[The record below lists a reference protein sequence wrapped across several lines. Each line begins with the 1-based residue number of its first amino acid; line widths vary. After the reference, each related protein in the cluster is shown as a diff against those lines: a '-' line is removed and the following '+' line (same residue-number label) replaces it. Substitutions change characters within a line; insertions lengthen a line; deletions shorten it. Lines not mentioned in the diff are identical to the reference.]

1 MFNQRDAFPRPL
13 PPMKPSFAIKHV
25 FFWLSG
31 AGAETLEACPSWE
44 QRKYVAFGATVLVP
58 CLFAFIA
65 CAYALSTITT
75 NYVVIFAVA
84 TVWSFIILTID
95 RALIVSFRPYLSFGR
110 KLSQFAVRIC
120 VALLMGVTIAHPL
133 VLLLFRDTI
142 SSVIEK
148 DRQAEAAQIRDQ
160 YTGEQGVVQQ
170 KIADIEKEIA
180 DLRDRWNQTFQASFI
195 VESTA
200 DKPPIAGLTPDQQA
214 ELKQAIDEATAP
226 ARDRLAADAKQVADL
241 TPSYTKLQS
250 DLAFWQSE
258 FERELNGQRSGIVG
272 LGPRARS
279 IQDDQIPWR
288 RAEVA
293 RLGGL
298 LEHLSA
304 ETATLQSQ
312 ERKAEADAIATY
324 QGKLND
330 LALKQKS
337 EEARVAA
344 LRQKVEADE
353 AGSFVDQQN
362 QLRSTLKDQI
372 DARIGDLKLAHSQV
386 AQLAAQEQAR
396 LTSLAAEPRRDLLTQ
411 SLALNKLFKAG
422 DQGGQFALTTYV
434 VLVLLFML
442 VDTVP
447 LMIKFVC
454 KPGPYDTLL
463 DRDEFRFDADHRAFI
478 SSYER
483 YMSELSAG
491 NLLAITR
498 NKPLENALLDGVEHA
513 RAAREFLNSLIELE
527 KVFHE
532 RLVVAQGD
540 ALATTPEKMEV
551 LAMMKKSFY
560 EGLHHRMEQFFG
572 AGAPRTEQAGQ
583 A

>member
-1 MFNQRDAFPRPL
+1 
-13 PPMKPSFAIKHV
+13 
-25 FFWLSG
+25 
-31 AGAETLEACPSWE
+31 
-44 QRKYVAFGATVLVP
+44 VLVP

-75 NYVVIFAVA
+75 NYVVVFAVA

-110 KLSQFAVRIC
+110 KLSQFMVRIC

-160 YTGEQGVVQQ
+160 YTSEQGVAQQ
-170 KIADIEKEIA
+170 KIADVEKEIA
-180 DLRDRWNQTFQASFI
+180 DLRDRWNQTFQTSFI
-195 VESTA
+195 VQATV
-200 DKPPIAGLTPDQQA
+200 DKPPIAGLTADQQA

-241 TPSYTKLQS
+241 TPAYTKVQA

-272 LGPRARS
+272 LGPRAHS

-304 ETATLQSQ
+304 ETAALQSQ
-312 ERKAEADAIATY
+312 ERKAEADAIAGY
-324 QGKLND
+324 QGKLSD
-330 LALKQKS
+330 LALKQKT
-337 EEARVAA
+337 EAARVAA
-344 LRQKVEADE
+344 LQQKVQADE
-353 AGSFVDQQN
+353 AGSFVGQQN

-372 DARIGDLKLAHSQV
+372 DARIGDLKLAQSQV

-463 DRDEFRFDADHRAFI
+463 DRDEVRFDTDHRAFV

-483 YMSELSAG
+483 YMNELSAG

-532 RLVVAQGD
+532 RLVVAESD
-540 ALATTPEKMEV
+540 TLATTPEKMEV

-560 EGLHHRMEQFFG
+560 AGLHHRMEQFFG
-572 AGAPRTEQAGQ
+572 APRAEQPGQ

>member
-1 MFNQRDAFPRPL
+1 VRA
-13 PPMKPSFAIKHV
+13 STAIKHV

-31 AGAETLEACPSWE
+31 AGSETLDACPNWE

-65 CAYALSTITT
+65 CSYAISTISS
-75 NYVVIFAVA
+75 NYFVIFPVA
-84 TVWSFIILTID
+84 LVWSFIILTID
-95 RALIVSFRPYLSFGR
+95 RALIVSFRPYLSFMR
-110 KLSQFAVRIC
+110 KLGQFSVRIV

-142 SSVIEK
+142 TSTIEK
-148 DRQAEAAQIRDQ
+148 DRQVEATQIRDQ
-160 YTGEQGVVQQ
+160 YTGEKSVAQQ
-170 KIADIEKEIA
+170 KIADIEKSIA
-180 DLRDRWNQTFQASFI
+180 DLRERWNQTFQTSFI
-195 VESTA
+195 VQA
-200 DKPPIAGLTPDQQA
+200 AVDKPPIAGLTADQQA

-226 ARDRLAADAKQVADL
+226 ARDRLTADQKQIADL
-241 TPSYTKLQS
+241 SPTYTKLQA

-272 LGPRARS
+272 LGPRAHS

-293 RLGGL
+293 RIGDL
-298 LEHLSA
+298 LQHLTA
-304 ETATLQSQ
+304 ETAVLQSQ
-312 ERKAEADAIATY
+312 SRQAEANAIATY
-324 QGKLND
+324 QGKLSD
-330 LALKQKS
+330 MALKEKS
-337 EEARVAA
+337 EAARVTA

-353 AGSFVDQQN
+353 AGSFVGQQN

-372 DARIGDLKLAHSQV
+372 DARIGDLKLAQAEV
-386 AQLAAQEQAR
+386 AQLAAGEQAR
-396 LTSLAAEPRRDLLTQ
+396 LASLAAEPRRDLLTQ
-411 SLALNKLFKAG
+411 SLALNRLFKAG
-422 DQGGQFALTTYV
+422 DQGGQFALTTYI

-442 VDTVP
+442 VDTIP

-463 DRDEFRFDADHRAFI
+463 DRDEVRFNADHRAFI
-478 SSYER
+478 GSYER
-483 YMSELSAG
+483 YMNELSAG

-527 KVFHE
+527 KAFHE
-532 RLVVAQGD
+532 RLLVAQD
-540 ALATTPEKMEV
+540 ATQDQTPEKIAVIE
-551 LAMMKKSFY
+551 MMKKSFY
-560 EGLHHRMEQFFG
+560 AGLHHRMEQFFG
-572 AGAPRTEQAGQ
+572 APRAEQTS
-583 A
+583 